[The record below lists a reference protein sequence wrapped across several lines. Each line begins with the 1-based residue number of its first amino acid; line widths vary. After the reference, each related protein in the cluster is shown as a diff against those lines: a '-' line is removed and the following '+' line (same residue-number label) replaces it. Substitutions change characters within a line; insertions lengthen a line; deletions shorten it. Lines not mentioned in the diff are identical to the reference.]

1 MIDRVATLCDL
12 AEGQWGCVTERQA
25 KRAGVSGI
33 EIGRLKEAG
42 VIESVINGV
51 MRIRAGRRHLFPRLY
66 SQWLMLDPER
76 PGWMR
81 DAPGCGVV
89 SHATALR
96 VYEIGDRPGPGVEF
110 TLPVAPARPEDLPP
124 GIVLHSGEVAA
135 DEWTAR
141 SDLFVTTP
149 ARTLRDFTY
158 SGRFDLAELGR
169 VAHAFLRT
177 HLANETELARGLEV
191 AAVTSPYGG
200 KSAGS
205 LESMLHAADE
215 DSAGFPARP
224 QR

>member
-1 MIDRVATLCDL
+1 M

-25 KRAGVSGI
+25 ERAGVSVV
-33 EIGRLKEAG
+33 ELGRFKEAG
-42 VIESVINGV
+42 VVEPVIEGV
-51 MRIRAGRRHLFPRLY
+51 MRIRAGGRHLFPRLY

-76 PGWMR
+76 PGWLR

-96 VYEIGDRPGPGVEF
+96 VYGIGDRPGLGVEF
-110 TLPVAPARPEDLPP
+110 TLPAGPARPRSSHP

-135 DEWTAR
+135 DEWTTR

-149 ARTLRDFTY
+149 ARTLRDLTY

-191 AAVTSPYGG
+191 TARTSPYSGET
-200 KSAGS
+200 AGS
-205 LESMLHAADE
+205 LESILRAADE
-215 DSAGFPARP
+215 DSVDFPVHP